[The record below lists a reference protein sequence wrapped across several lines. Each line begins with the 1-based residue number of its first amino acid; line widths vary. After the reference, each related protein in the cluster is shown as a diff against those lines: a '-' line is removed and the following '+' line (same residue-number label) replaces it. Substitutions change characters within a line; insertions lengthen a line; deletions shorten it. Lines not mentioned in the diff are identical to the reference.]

1 MNAED
6 GPHRCPRND
15 DDIVALLALLPDG
28 WEYRLYG
35 GVMYVEREK
44 LEPLYHDYILGFV
57 ERHGEPLTAAEALR
71 EAESAFADAQAI
83 AAMISRM
90 MTAEH
95 NERAFGPPGT
105 AGDPA
110 VIRHFAKRTVDGYG
124 MLMRWA
130 QDLRGLRVPE
140 AFHEVMEAAAN
151 LMRLPVEQCRDFMRS
166 VVAQMDGLEEL
177 MALADADEEV
187 TLESPMVVE
196 LTLTLSIDPADVQ
209 ALEEALQHAQERFAS

>member
-1 MNAED
+1 MNVEG
-6 GPHRCPRND
+6 GPQRCPRSD

-35 GVMYVEREK
+35 GVMYVEQEK
-44 LEPLYHDYILGFV
+44 LEQLYHDYILGFV
-57 ERHGEPLTAAEALR
+57 ERHGDPLTATEALR
-71 EAESAFADAQAI
+71 EAEAAFADAQAI

-95 NERAFGPPGT
+95 NERAFGPQGT

-130 QDLRGLRVPE
+130 QYLRGLRVPE
-140 AFHEVMEAAAN
+140 EFHEVMEAAAN
-151 LMRLPVEQCRDFMRS
+151 LMRLPVEQCREFMRR
-166 VVAQMDGLEEL
+166 VVTQMDKLDEL
-177 MALADADEEV
+177 MALADDDEEATV
-187 TLESPMVVE
+187 ESPMVVE
-196 LTLTLSIDPADVQ
+196 LTLTLSIDPRDVQ
-209 ALEEALQHAQERFAS
+209 ALEDALKQAPGRFEP